1 MIGITVCK
9 KKSLLLARKQFPT
22 VQTRYNPPRHELL
35 YKIKSLVKLHIVIA
49 LITTLTIA
57 ALSINWAAIFMAR
70 SFGLMDIPDSRKQHR
85 GAIPLTGGVAIFL
98 TILLGNIACDVPP
111 YSYNMMII
119 AIIVFMVGVY
129 DDNSHI
135 NATARLLIQYGS
147 GIALATYGG
156 IAIVNAGNLLA
167 MGDIPLMM
175 LSIPLTAL
183 AVAGLSNA
191 YNMIDG
197 IDGLAAS
204 MILLPLLVLYGL
216 AAPHG
221 HPMAPA
227 VLLMIIPLLVFLVFN
242 LGPNN
247 RVFPKIFLGDG
258 GSVTLGFL
266 VTASLV
272 YFSQGENAVIRP
284 VTALWLVTVP
294 LMDMIATMLRR
305 WRKGHK
311 LMDAD
316 RSHLHHTLMNM
327 GLNTRQALLLMV
339 GYATLCALIGLGLES
354 GPESLSLLLYTLL
367 FIGHCTF
374 VVISDRRS
382 AANSR
387 DMTPEA

>member
-1 MIGITVCK
+1 M
-9 KKSLLLARKQFPT
+9 
-22 VQTRYNPPRHELL
+22 
-35 YKIKSLVKLHIVIA
+35 LVFIIA
-49 LITTLTIA
+49 IA
-57 ALSINWAAIFMAR
+57 ALSINWAAIFIAR
-70 SFGLMDIPDSRKQHR
+70 SFGLVDIPDSRKQHS

-98 TILLGNIACDVPP
+98 TILLGSIACDVPP
-111 YSYNMMII
+111 YSNNMMII
-119 AIIVFMVGVY
+119 AIVVFMVGVY

-135 NATARLLIQYGS
+135 NATARLLIQFGS
-147 GIALATYGG
+147 GVALATYGG

-167 MGDIPLMM
+167 LGDIPLLM

-204 MILLPLLVLYGL
+204 MILLPLLVLFGL
-216 AAPHG
+216 ASTQN

-227 VLLMIIPLLVFLVFN
+227 LLLMIIPLLVFLVFN

-247 RVFPKIFLGDG
+247 RVLPKIFLGDG

-272 YFSQGENAVIRP
+272 YFSQGENTLIRP
-284 VTALWLVTVP
+284 VTALWLVAVP

-327 GLNTRQALLLMV
+327 GLSPRQTLLLMA
-339 GYATLCALIGLGLES
+339 GYATLCALIGLGLEN

-367 FIGHCTF
+367 FVGHCTF
-374 VVISDRRS
+374 VIVSDRRS
-382 AANSR
+382 RVNEVA
-387 DMTPEA
+387 PH